1 MTKQIVRYEPY
12 YGEWITMED
21 NGDVV
26 SVELTD
32 DFDEAN
38 YPNISF
44 VKSNQNV
51 EMACSVPIVLQLLLT
66 RRCNYKCINCH
77 VQSAGFKNEL
87 TTDEVKKLILQAA
100 KSGVLMVRFS
110 GGESSLRSDIVEL
123 IKYTKSLGLKCALL
137 SSCLGFS
144 DELWDILPEL
154 CYVQPHLDSAVE
166 STFNI
171 LTGGNHFKKF
181 EATIEKLHNLGIY
194 INPATTLQK
203 ENLNEIKALI
213 DFSAKYDLRVR
224 INALY
229 NEGYYNKGSWEDYY
243 NNVVLPFQNNQD
255 EYQSY
260 AKEKGVEFISFT
272 QRQEWG
278 EEISDTM
285 AVISPW
291 GRSFIIVDSEGL
303 IYPAPFLMHK
313 EELIMGSIRK
323 GDNIYK
329 LWNDAPILKV
339 LRNLT
344 KENIGCGNCQMDC
357 VFTNPFFSYSY
368 FGEFGR
374 VLPHLDC
381 VKKRFQ

>member
-1 MTKQIVRYEPY
+1 MIKQIVRYEPY

-21 NGDVV
+21 NGDVI
-26 SVELTD
+26 SVELD
-32 DFDEAN
+32 DNFDETN
-38 YPNISF
+38 YPDISF
-44 VKSNQNV
+44 VKSQQDV
-51 EMACSVPIVLQLLLT
+51 TMACSVPIVLQLLLT

-77 VQSAGFKNEL
+77 VQSTGFKKEL
-87 TTDEVKKLILQAA
+87 TTDEVKSLILQAA
-100 KSGVLMVRFS
+100 NAGVLMVRFS

-123 IKYTKSLGLKCALL
+123 IKYTKSLGMKCALL
-137 SSCLGFS
+137 SSCLGFN

-166 STFNI
+166 STFNN
-171 LTGGNHFKKF
+171 LTGGDHFKKF
-181 EATIEKLHNLGIY
+181 ETTIEKLHKLGIY

-203 ENLNEIKALI
+203 ENLNEIKNLI
-213 DFSAKYDLRVR
+213 DFSAKYGLRVR

-229 NEGYYNKGSWEDYY
+229 SEGYFNKGDWEDYY
-243 NNVVLPFQNNQD
+243 NNVVLPFQNRQD

-260 AKEKGVEFISFT
+260 ADDKGVEFVSFT

-278 EEISDTM
+278 EEIKDTM

-313 EELIMGSIRK
+313 KELVMGSVRN
-323 GDNIYK
+323 GDNIYE
-329 LWNDAPILKV
+329 LWKNAPILKT

-344 KENIGCGNCQMDC
+344 KEKIGCGDCRMDC

-368 FGEFGR
+368 FGRFGQ
-374 VLPHLDC
+374 VLPHIDC
-381 VKKRFQ
+381 INKRF

>member
-38 YPNISF
+38 YPDISF

-51 EMACSVPIVLQLLLT
+51 AMACSVPIVLQLLLT

-323 GDNIYK
+323 GDNIYE